1 MKPSSVR
8 RISPSSER
16 ASAEIESPGAVPDA
30 KVGPGPPPAYARTSA
45 GVGDAPADAAETHL
59 RAQIGRL
66 EEQFDELRRQVRQV
80 QQLASLGT
88 AAAMLAHEYNNLVT
102 PAVGYAQYALDA
114 DEPELM
120 RKALTMTLRQTSII
134 TAMADRILGL
144 AVQEPQSFGSVNLR
158 QVVDE
163 AVACMARDPA
173 KDGIDL
179 RVNIDDQLTVRAD
192 EKQLLQVL
200 FNLLLNA
207 RQALTGHGGRMVVEA
222 VARDDDRV
230 EICLR
235 DNGCGIPA
243 EKLDSIF
250 EPFVTSKTG
259 ESAGGAKGAGLGLAI
274 CRDIIDEHRGAITV
288 QSQVGH
294 GTTFTVT
301 LPAAD

>member
-1 MKPSSVR
+1 MKPPSVQR
-8 RISPSSER
+8 KPPSTER
-16 ASAEIESPGAVPDA
+16 ASVDVESPVAARDTEDDPSSAPGATRSSTA
-30 KVGPGPPPAYARTSA
+30 TGPAPVDGGETQLRTHIA
-45 GVGDAPADAAETHL
+45 
-59 RAQIGRL
+59 RL

-102 PAVGYAQYALDA
+102 PAVGYAQYALDT

-144 AVQEPQSFGSVNLR
+144 AVQEPQSFASVNLR
-158 QVVDE
+158 QMVDE

-173 KDGIDL
+173 KDGIVL
-179 RVNIDDQLTVRAD
+179 RVNIDDKLTVRAD
-192 EKQLLQVL
+192 EKQLLQVF

-207 RQALTGHGGRMVVEA
+207 RQALTGHGGRLSVEA

-243 EKLDSIF
+243 DKLDSIF
-250 EPFVTSKTG
+250 EPFVTTKTG
-259 ESAGGAKGAGLGLAI
+259 DSAGGAKGAGLGLAI

-288 QSQVGH
+288 QSQVGD
-294 GTTFTVT
+294 GTTFTIT